1 MVSEVRA
8 AQLHPPV
15 ELPPPLLPLLDE
27 DEVEADKPELVTP
40 VVPVLLPDPVVL
52 PELELLD
59 EALELLDEALEL
71 LDEELELL
79 DEERAPLELLDE
91 ELELLD
97 DAPLEL
103 LEVLA
108 LVPLVLVPSEPEPA
122 LPLVES
128 RA

>member
-59 EALELLDEALEL
+59 EALELLDE
-71 LDEELELL
+71 
-79 DEERAPLELLDE
+79 